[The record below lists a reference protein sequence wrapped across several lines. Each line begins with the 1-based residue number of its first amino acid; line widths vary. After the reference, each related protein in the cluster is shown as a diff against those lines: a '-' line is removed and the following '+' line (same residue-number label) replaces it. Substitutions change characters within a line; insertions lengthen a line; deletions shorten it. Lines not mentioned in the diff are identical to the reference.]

1 MTTDVG
7 FYDSSENAKGVL
19 RKLASLGIVMTFI
32 VIVLGA
38 YVRLNDAGLG
48 CPDWPGCF
56 GQVFAPSDASELA
69 AAAAA
74 YPEVEVDSGKA
85 WKEMIHRYIA
95 SSLGLVVVLMW
106 ALSFAYRRDLPFK
119 LVSFL
124 LVLIC
129 FQGALGMWTVTELL
143 KPTIVTS
150 HLIGGMSVLATFGYL
165 LFKLNPR
172 AIRAPHIGL
181 NKLATAFVAVVL
193 VQIVLGGWTSTN
205 YTGLHCP
212 DFPTCQGQWLPPTNF
227 SEAFALTSEEGVNYE
242 GGRLSNAASVTVH
255 LTHRIGALVVF
266 FTALLLTITAFRK
279 GYSIHKR
286 YALGVMIL
294 VCFQWGLG
302 VGTVL
307 LHLPV
312 FLATAHNGGAAL
324 LLLMAMRFKHLV
336 SKQQELLR

>member
-1 MTTDVG
+1 MTSQIA
-7 FYDSSENAKGVL
+7 FYDSDESAKGVL
-19 RKLASLGIVMTFI
+19 RKLASLGIVMTFV

-56 GQVFAPSDASELA
+56 GQVFAPSDAAELA

-74 YPEVEVDSGKA
+74 YPEVVVDSGKA
-85 WKEMIHRYIA
+85 WKEMIHRYLA
-95 SSLGLVVVLMW
+95 SSLGLVVLVMW
-106 ALSFAYRRDLPFK
+106 GLSFVYRRTLPFK

-165 LFKLNPR
+165 LFSLR
-172 AIRAPHIGL
+172 AGATRAPHRAL
-181 NKLATAFVAVVL
+181 NRLATAFVTVVL
-193 VQIVLGGWTSTN
+193 IQIVLGGWTSTN

-212 DFPTCQGQWLPPTNF
+212 DFPTCQGQWLPDTNF
-227 SEAFALTSEEGVNYE
+227 SEAFTLTAQDGVNYE
-242 GGRLSNAASVTVH
+242 GGRLSNAASVAVH

-266 FTALLLTITAFRK
+266 FTALLLTITAFRS
-279 GYSIHKR
+279 GYSVHKR
-286 YALGVMIL
+286 YALLLFSL
-294 VCFQWGLG
+294 VCAQWALG
-302 VGTVL
+302 VATVL
-307 LHLPV
+307 MHLPV
-312 FLATAHNGGAAL
+312 YLATAHNGGAAL
-324 LLLMAMRFKHLV
+324 LLLIAMRYKHLV
-336 SKQQELLR
+336 SNQRELI